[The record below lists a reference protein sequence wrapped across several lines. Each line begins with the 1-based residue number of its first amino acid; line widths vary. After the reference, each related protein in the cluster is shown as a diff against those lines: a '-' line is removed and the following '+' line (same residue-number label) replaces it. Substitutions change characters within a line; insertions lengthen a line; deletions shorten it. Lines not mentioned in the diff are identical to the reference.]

1 MKINHNFESIDGND
15 LTTFF
20 TSEEKNDRSIYLE
33 SGDIQEQKEGKV
45 IGIRTNNY
53 KYLRS
58 RNNPKQNISLYD
70 LKNDPMETNNLSSN
84 TELVK
89 KLEKILLSLLDKHEP
104 SEILSTLTE
113 SEEIKINEELKKM
126 GYIKWSYLAVQSLSK
141 NKRIGL
147 NFLSILNDI
156 KRRPEDAAEELG
168 VPTEEINQIIAG
180 EKELSF
186 EIVNRAIEIWPLNAR
201 DFFLINDDEN
211 FGQAFN
217 QNMKLF

>member
-1 MKINHNFESIDGND
+1 MNFVPYNRHLVVDIIEE
-15 LTTFF
+15 
-20 TSEEKNDRSIYLE
+20 SEEKNDRSIYLE

-126 GYIKWSYLAVQSLSK
+126 GYIK
-141 NKRIGL
+141 
-147 NFLSILNDI
+147 
-156 KRRPEDAAEELG
+156 
-168 VPTEEINQIIAG
+168 
-180 EKELSF
+180 
-186 EIVNRAIEIWPLNAR
+186 
-201 DFFLINDDEN
+201 
-211 FGQAFN
+211 
-217 QNMKLF
+217 